1 MKKHSK
7 IIKLTCT
14 ISAYTLGFVVSRHLA
29 PPANTMAI
37 AGDAYSSAI
46 ARVDETTVALT
57 PQQGNAPA
65 SDNSEAS
72 NQTDVKDHSADQTSV
87 EEVVKFDT
95 SVASTR
101 EPAAEP
107 DQQVELIPAAGPSA
121 DRPSVDVGRLA
132 PVSSIVANQVST
144 KKIVANQVSDT
155 NDNVS
160 TERHTPGQLDPAR
173 QKNSNIRNRRR
184 RNRNQ
189 QASESDAESRSPAAS
204 TLRIIERPAPIENPF
219 ADAVESVESKE
230 DIRDP
235 NIGDA
240 ADAQEAELPPFT
252 ADVTPSLSPQFI
264 ALEQKVRQALDI
276 YRDRN
281 MNTRD
286 HGAWAVMHSL
296 IGYGVEKEVLVGGPN
311 GKPVNAIGWICWNGV
326 CRGDRLFYTTNGNI
340 NSRIGPG
347 RQGHKGQFLAMLAQS
362 RVKTTYPMRISG
374 NEFTVADLIR
384 SEQATCRPRT
394 ELTFKL
400 IGLSHYLDSD
410 ESWEDNRGDDWDISR
425 MIKEELRQPIIGAAC
440 GGTHRLFGLSY
451 AVNQR
456 RKSGKPLDGEF
467 HRADV
472 FVRDYHDYTFKL
484 QNKDGSTSTS
494 WFAGRGSKRD
504 VARRL
509 QTTGHTAE
517 WLAFSLPLEELHR
530 EEMVKLI
537 DYLAGILIDGS
548 SRDWSIG
555 PLGHALHALNIY
567 HGRAFPQTAQPPIV
581 ESLTDAD

>member
-1 MKKHSK
+1 MKKYSK
-7 IIKLTCT
+7 VIKLTCT
-14 ISAYTLGFVVSRHLA
+14 ITAYTLGFVVSRHLA
-29 PPANTMAI
+29 PTANTMAI
-37 AGDAYSSAI
+37 AGDAYSSSI

-72 NQTDVKDHSADQTSV
+72 NRTDVKDHTADRTSV
-87 EEVVKFDT
+87 EEVAKFDT
-95 SVASTR
+95 SVASTK

-121 DRPSVDVGRLA
+121 DRPSVDAGRLA
-132 PVSSIVANQVST
+132 PVSSIVANQVSN
-144 KKIVANQVSDT
+144 KKIVANQVSDK

-160 TERHTPGQLDPAR
+160 TDRHAPGQLDPSP
-173 QKNSNIRNRRR
+173 QKSPNIRSRRR

-189 QASESDAESRSPAAS
+189 RPSESDAESRSSAPS
-204 TLRIIERPAPIENPF
+204 TLRIIETPAPIENPF
-219 ADAVESVESKE
+219 ADAIESKE

-240 ADAQEAELPPFT
+240 GDAKEAELPPTT
-252 ADVTPSLSPQFI
+252 ADVIPSLNPQFI

-286 HGAWAVMHSL
+286 HGAWSVMHSL
-296 IGYGVEKEVLVGGPN
+296 IGYGVEKEILVGGPN
-311 GKPVNAIGWICWNGV
+311 GTPVNAIGWICWNGA
-326 CRGDRLFYTTNGNI
+326 CRGERLFYTTNDNI

-374 NEFTVADLIR
+374 KEFTVADLIR

-410 ESWEDNRGDDWDISR
+410 ESWEDNRGEDWDISR

-467 HRADV
+467 QRADIY
-472 FVRDYHDYTFKL
+472 VRDYHDYTFKL

-494 WFAGRGSKRD
+494 WFAGRGTKHD

-530 EEMVKLI
+530 EEMVKVI
-537 DYLAGILIDGS
+537 DYLAGMLIDGS
-548 SRDWSIG
+548 NRDWGVG

-567 HGRAFPQTAQPPIV
+567 HGRAFPRTAQPSIV